1 MEIFSFGE
9 RLMIYRKRAGLS
21 KKELAKRVGISVS
34 TLTKYEND
42 ESQPNVDMLTDL
54 AIALDISVM
63 KLLSG
68 FGDPI
73 REKYRQGL
81 LNISLE
87 KMNALQERHLLSN
100 NRSAINAILFLCYV
114 FISSCCL
121 LLLEGLCLE
130 FSFSF

>member
-81 LNISLE
+81 LNISAELKMLTFFLQNPKQILSKKQILE
-87 KMNALQERHLLSN
+87 NSAGRYSHAPRERVS
-100 NRSAINAILFLCYV
+100 
-114 FISSCCL
+114 
-121 LLLEGLCLE
+121 
-130 FSFSF
+130 

>member
-1 MEIFSFGE
+1 
-9 RLMIYRKRAGLS
+9 
-21 KKELAKRVGISVS
+21 
-34 TLTKYEND
+34 
-42 ESQPNVDMLTDL
+42 MLTDL

-87 KMNALQERHLLSN
+87 KMNALQERNL
-100 NRSAINAILFLCYV
+100 I
-114 FISSCCL
+114 
-121 LLLEGLCLE
+121 
-130 FSFSF
+130 

>member
-87 KMNALQERHLLSN
+87 KMNALQERHLLYK
-100 NRSAINAILFLCYV
+100 NRIAINAILFLYYV
-114 FISSCCL
+114 FLFL
-121 LLLEGLCLE
+121 LVAC
-130 FSFSF
+130 FCSKACA

>member
-68 FGDPI
+68 FGAPI

-87 KMNALQERHLLSN
+87 KMNALQERHLL
-100 NRSAINAILFLCYV
+100 
-114 FISSCCL
+114 
-121 LLLEGLCLE
+121 
-130 FSFSF
+130 

>member
-9 RLMIYRKRAGLS
+9 RLMIYRKRAGFS

-87 KMNALQERHLLSN
+87 KMNALQEG
-100 NRSAINAILFLCYV
+100 ICYKKIGLRLMQSYFYV
-114 FISSCCL
+114 MFFISSCCL

>member
-1 MEIFSFGE
+1 
-9 RLMIYRKRAGLS
+9 
-21 KKELAKRVGISVS
+21 
-34 TLTKYEND
+34 
-42 ESQPNVDMLTDL
+42 MLTDL

-87 KMNALQERHLLSN
+87 KNEGFARKAF
-100 NRSAINAILFLCYV
+100 AIKKIGLRLMQSYFFYVMFLFLLIAC
-114 FISSCCL
+114 FCSKACA
-121 LLLEGLCLE
+121 
-130 FSFSF
+130 

>member
-9 RLMIYRKRAGLS
+9 RLMIYRKRAGFS

-68 FGDPI
+68 FGD
-73 REKYRQGL
+73 EKYRQGL

-87 KMNALQERHLLSN
+87 KMNALQERHLL
-100 NRSAINAILFLCYV
+100 
-114 FISSCCL
+114 
-121 LLLEGLCLE
+121 
-130 FSFSF
+130 

>member
-21 KKELAKRVGISVS
+21 KKELAKRVEISVS
-34 TLTKYEND
+34 T
-42 ESQPNVDMLTDL
+42 LTDL

-87 KMNALQERHLLSN
+87 KMNALQERHLL
-100 NRSAINAILFLCYV
+100 
-114 FISSCCL
+114 
-121 LLLEGLCLE
+121 
-130 FSFSF
+130 

>member
-54 AIALDISVM
+54 AIALDISM

-87 KMNALQERHLLSN
+87 KMNALQERHLL
-100 NRSAINAILFLCYV
+100 
-114 FISSCCL
+114 
-121 LLLEGLCLE
+121 
-130 FSFSF
+130 

>member
-87 KMNALQERHLLSN
+87 KMNALQERHLLYK
-100 NRSAINAILFLCYV
+100 NRIAINAILFLCYV
-114 FISSCCL
+114 FLFL
-121 LLLEGLCLE
+121 LVAC
-130 FSFSF
+130 FCSKACA

>member
-1 MEIFSFGE
+1 MEIFSFVE

-73 REKYRQGL
+73 REKYRQVL

-87 KMNALQERHLLSN
+87 KMNALQERHLL
-100 NRSAINAILFLCYV
+100 
-114 FISSCCL
+114 
-121 LLLEGLCLE
+121 
-130 FSFSF
+130 

>member
-54 AIALDISVM
+54 AIALVRSVNN
-63 KLLSG
+63 LLSG
-68 FGDPI
+68 FGDPYL
-73 REKYRQGL
+73 ENFRQGL
-81 LNISLE
+81 FYLWLE
-87 KMNALQERHLLSN
+87 QMNALQERHLL
-100 NRSAINAILFLCYV
+100 
-114 FISSCCL
+114 
-121 LLLEGLCLE
+121 
-130 FSFSF
+130 

>member
-21 KKELAKRVGISVS
+21 KKELAKRVGIS
-34 TLTKYEND
+34 
-42 ESQPNVDMLTDL
+42 VDMLTDL

-87 KMNALQERHLLSN
+87 KMNALQERHLL
-100 NRSAINAILFLCYV
+100 
-114 FISSCCL
+114 
-121 LLLEGLCLE
+121 
-130 FSFSF
+130 

>member
-1 MEIFSFGE
+1 MLHCLVFKVQSFNIDIFDFQLALWLTFGH
-9 RLMIYRKRAGLS
+9 S

-87 KMNALQERHLLSN
+87 KMNALQERHLL
-100 NRSAINAILFLCYV
+100 
-114 FISSCCL
+114 
-121 LLLEGLCLE
+121 
-130 FSFSF
+130 

>member
-9 RLMIYRKRAGLS
+9 RLMITVKERDFPKN
-21 KKELAKRVGISVS
+21 ELAKRVGISVS

-87 KMNALQERHLLSN
+87 K
-100 NRSAINAILFLCYV
+100 
-114 FISSCCL
+114 
-121 LLLEGLCLE
+121 
-130 FSFSF
+130 

>member
-21 KKELAKRVGISVS
+21 KKELAEMVGVSVS

-54 AIALDISVM
+54 AIALDVSVM
-63 KLLSG
+63 KLLTG
-68 FGDPI
+68 FCDPV

-81 LNISLE
+81 LNIPTE
-87 KMNALQERHLLSN
+87 KINALQERHLL
-100 NRSAINAILFLCYV
+100 
-114 FISSCCL
+114 
-121 LLLEGLCLE
+121 
-130 FSFSF
+130 

>member
-9 RLMIYRKRAGLS
+9 RLMIYRKRAGFS

-73 REKYRQGL
+73 REKILQLYRENKACGNGLALIQGADFSHF
-81 LNISLE
+81 IWTPES
-87 KMNALQERHLLSN
+87 RIIHL
-100 NRSAINAILFLCYV
+100 R
-114 FISSCCL
+114 
-121 LLLEGLCLE
+121 
-130 FSFSF
+130 

>member
-42 ESQPNVDMLTDL
+42 ESQPNVD
-54 AIALDISVM
+54 IALDISVM

-87 KMNALQERHLLSN
+87 KMNALQERHLL
-100 NRSAINAILFLCYV
+100 
-114 FISSCCL
+114 
-121 LLLEGLCLE
+121 
-130 FSFSF
+130 

>member
-9 RLMIYRKRAGLS
+9 RLMIYRKRAGFS

-54 AIALDISVM
+54 AISVM

-87 KMNALQERHLLSN
+87 KMNALQERHLL
-100 NRSAINAILFLCYV
+100 
-114 FISSCCL
+114 
-121 LLLEGLCLE
+121 
-130 FSFSF
+130 

>member
-21 KKELAKRVGISVS
+21 KKELAKRVG

-87 KMNALQERHLLSN
+87 KMNALQERHLL
-100 NRSAINAILFLCYV
+100 
-114 FISSCCL
+114 
-121 LLLEGLCLE
+121 
-130 FSFSF
+130 

>member
-1 MEIFSFGE
+1 
-9 RLMIYRKRAGLS
+9 
-21 KKELAKRVGISVS
+21 
-34 TLTKYEND
+34 
-42 ESQPNVDMLTDL
+42 MLTDL

-87 KMNALQERHLLSN
+87 KMKC
-100 NRSAINAILFLCYV
+100 SARKAFAIKK
-114 FISSCCL
+114 
-121 LLLEGLCLE
+121 
-130 FSFSF
+130 

>member
-42 ESQPNVDMLTDL
+42 ESQPNVDM
-54 AIALDISVM
+54 
-63 KLLSG
+63 
-68 FGDPI
+68 PI
-73 REKYRQGL
+73 F
-81 LNISLE
+81 
-87 KMNALQERHLLSN
+87 M
-100 NRSAINAILFLCYV
+100 LCF

>member
-81 LNISLE
+81 L
-87 KMNALQERHLLSN
+87 KRGGK
-100 NRSAINAILFLCYV
+100 NRLCKKGICYKKIGLRLMQSYFYV
-114 FISSCCL
+114 MFFISSCCL

>member
-73 REKYRQGL
+73 RDVVEKVAVMGNDDQC
-81 LNISLE
+81 SAE
-87 KMNALQERHLLSN
+87 VVEPALQP
-100 NRSAINAILFLCYV
+100 ADAF
-114 FISSCCL
+114 
-121 LLLEGLCLE
+121 
-130 FSFSF
+130 

>member
-9 RLMIYRKRAGLS
+9 RLMIYSKRGGLS
-21 KKELAKRVGISVS
+21 NKELAKRVGISVS

-73 REKYRQGL
+73 RD
-81 LNISLE
+81 
-87 KMNALQERHLLSN
+87 
-100 NRSAINAILFLCYV
+100 
-114 FISSCCL
+114 
-121 LLLEGLCLE
+121 
-130 FSFSF
+130 

>member
-87 KMNALQERHLLSN
+87 KMNALQERHLLKK
-100 NRSAINAILFLCYV
+100 NRIAINAILFLCHV
-114 FISSCCL
+114 FLFL
-121 LLLEGLCLE
+121 LVAC
-130 FSFSF
+130 FCSKACA

>member
-68 FGDPI
+68 FADPI

-87 KMNALQERHLLSN
+87 KMNALQES
-100 NRSAINAILFLCYV
+100 ICYKKIGLRLMQSYFYV
-114 FISSCCL
+114 MFFISSCCL

>member
-54 AIALDISVM
+54 AIALEISVM
-63 KLLSG
+63 
-68 FGDPI
+68 I

-87 KMNALQERHLLSN
+87 KMNALQERHLL
-100 NRSAINAILFLCYV
+100 
-114 FISSCCL
+114 
-121 LLLEGLCLE
+121 
-130 FSFSF
+130 